1 MRAAA
6 NLHISCALLLTAL
19 RVLECRPKKGK
30 LQFSLSKSP
39 EPLCSPKGQNP
50 DTRMSGWS
58 VMIWGE
64 KHRECRQGCG
74 SGIRRAGKFVSY
86 LSMKRIKSVV
96 LFYNSKRRRAQ
107 DYSAAIERRLKSLGT
122 KVQKICVN
130 DPPCAF
136 KTADAAVAVGG
147 DGTVLYAARHVIALG
162 LPVLGINAGGL
173 GFLSGIE
180 QKEFLKNMAVFLRGG
195 FKKFKRSL
203 LAVKV
208 LRRGKKVFG
217 PMPALN
223 DCVIRSHE
231 ARAFTLRASFGRQF
245 LSDYF
250 GDGLI
255 ISTPSGSTAYNLAAS
270 GPIVLPDLEVFL
282 LSPICPHTL
291 THRPIVLSA
300 AEELRVA
307 VQGGGSGPQLLKLS
321 MDGQETFSLEPGD
334 TVLVR
339 RHPRSLELLAPAG
352 FSYFE
357 VLRRKLSW
365 GER

>member
-1 MRAAA
+1 M
-6 NLHISCALLLTAL
+6 
-19 RVLECRPKKGK
+19 KK
-30 LQFSLSKSP
+30 
-39 EPLCSPKGQNP
+39 
-50 DTRMSGWS
+50 
-58 VMIWGE
+58 
-64 KHRECRQGCG
+64 
-74 SGIRRAGKFVSY
+74 
-86 LSMKRIKSVV
+86 IKSVV
-96 LFYNSKRRRAQ
+96 LFYNSRSRKALA
-107 DYSAAIERRLKSLGT
+107 YSSAIVRRLKVQGV
-122 KVQKICVN
+122 KVSKICVN
-130 DPPCAF
+130 DAACEVKA
-136 KTADAAVAVGG
+136 ADAAVAVGG

-180 QKEFLKNMAVFLRGG
+180 QKEFLKSAEVFLRGG
-195 FKKFKRSL
+195 FRKFKRSL
-203 LAVKV
+203 LAVSV
-208 LRRGKKVFG
+208 LRGGKKVFG

-223 DCVIRSHE
+223 DCVIRSPE
-231 ARAFTLRASFGRQF
+231 ARAFPLRASFGSQF
-245 LSDYF
+245 LSEYF

-300 AEELRVA
+300 SEELRVA
-307 VQGGGSGPQLLKLS
+307 VQGWRSGPQQLRLS
-321 MDGQETFSLEPGD
+321 MDGQETFNLEPGD
-334 TVLVR
+334 TVLVG

-352 FSYFE
+352 FSYFD